1 MKTTLRLIKIG
12 NSLGVIIPKH
22 LLENL
27 GLDLNDLIELDIK
40 KVSKLNKD

>member
-27 GLDLNDLIELDIK
+27 GLSLNDLIELDIR
-40 KVSKLNKD
+40 KVSKLKD